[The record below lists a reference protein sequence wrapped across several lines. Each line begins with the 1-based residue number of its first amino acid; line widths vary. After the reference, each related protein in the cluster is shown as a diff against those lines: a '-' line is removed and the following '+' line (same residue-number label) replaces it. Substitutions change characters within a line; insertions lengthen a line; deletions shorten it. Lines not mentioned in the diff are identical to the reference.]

1 MKYEQKVIEIIK
13 LETKDIVKL
22 RKGDFGL
29 VVGDIILLEFGY
41 IDLDNYDDYLRDIDG
56 DSEWDI
62 VEIYVTQA
70 FGYGT
75 SDLIKYLNA
84 NSNQLKSVW
93 RRLE

>member
-1 MKYEQKVIEIIK
+1 MKIKEKTIKVIE
-13 LETKDIVKL
+13 LESKDIVKL

-56 DSEWDI
+56 ESEWD
-62 VEIYVTQA
+62 VMEIYATQA

-75 SDLIKYLNA
+75 SELIKYLNT
-84 NSNQLKSVW
+84 NPNQLKSVW

>member
-1 MKYEQKVIEIIK
+1 MKIKEKTIKVIE
-13 LETKDIVKL
+13 LESKDIVKL

-41 IDLDNYDDYLRDIDG
+41 IDLDNYDNYLSDIDG
-56 DSEWDI
+56 DSEWDV

-70 FGYGT
+70 FGHGT